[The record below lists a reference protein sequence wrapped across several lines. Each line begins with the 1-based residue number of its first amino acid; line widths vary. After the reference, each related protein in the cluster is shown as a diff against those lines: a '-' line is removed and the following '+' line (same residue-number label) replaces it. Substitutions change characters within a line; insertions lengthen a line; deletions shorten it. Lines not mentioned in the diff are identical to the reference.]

1 MTAPSSA
8 DGPRVS
14 ASPLRVALLGLGT
27 VGRAVA
33 RGLTTDAPRG
43 LTTDAPRGLTTD
55 GPRGLTTD
63 APRGLTTDSP
73 RGLTTD
79 APRGLTTDSPRG
91 LTTDGTRPLSATDG
105 SRSRWTAG
113 REVRLVAVADRD
125 ASRFEALDLRDVERL
140 DDGSALI
147 GRPDID
153 VVVELIGGIDTA
165 GRLVASALDAGQS
178 VVTANKALLARRGVE
193 LERLARERGAALRFE
208 AAVGGAIPV
217 LATLAGD
224 LAANRIDRVRGIVNG
239 STNFVLT
246 EMSEAGAAYDE
257 VVARAKSLGFLEA
270 DPGTDVEGR
279 DAADKLAILVRLAF
293 GAWPDV
299 AAIRR
304 APPALRGD
312 GPAGITGVTVALIDV
327 ARREHLAVKLV
338 AQASRDDAGVISAW
352 VLPVAVP
359 VGDPLARTA
368 GAENRIEI
376 VGHPVG
382 SVAFVG
388 AGAGGAPTSSAVLGD
403 LLAIARGE
411 GSTWAGLP
419 AATEL
424 PAERLAD
431 GMGVARRWLACD
443 LPGEGGFTSATSLA
457 DLRARLTGSGLNAT
471 LFPIL
476 EGD

>member
-1 MTAPSSA
+1 MTAPSPA

-14 ASPLRVALLGLGT
+14 AAPLRVALLGLGT
-27 VGRAVA
+27 VGREVA
-33 RGLTTDAPRG
+33 RGLTTEPRELTTEPRGLTTEPRGLTTGAPRG
-43 LTTDAPRGLTTD
+43 LTGAPRELT
-55 GPRGLTTD
+55 GARI
-63 APRGLTTDSP
+63 
-73 RGLTTD
+73 
-79 APRGLTTDSPRG
+79 
-91 LTTDGTRPLSATDG
+91 RPLPA
-105 SRSRWTAG
+105 AG

-125 ASRFEALDLRDVERL
+125 ASRFEGLDLRDVERL

-147 GRPDID
+147 GRSDID
-153 VVVELIGGIDTA
+153 VVVELIGGIETA
-165 GRLVASALDAGQS
+165 GRLVAAALDAGQS

-193 LERLARERGAALRFE
+193 LERLARDRGAALRFE
-208 AAVGGAIPV
+208 AAVGGAIPI

-270 DPGTDVEGR
+270 DPSTDVEGR

-299 AAIRR
+299 TAIRR

-312 GPAGITGVTVALIDV
+312 GPAGITGVTVSLIEA
-327 ARREHLAVKLV
+327 ARREHLAIKLV
-338 AQASRDDAGVISAW
+338 AQASRDGAGVISAW

-359 VGDPLARTA
+359 AGDPLARTV

-376 VGHPVG
+376 VGDPVG

-388 AGAGGAPTSSAVLGD
+388 PGAGGAPTSSAVLGD
-403 LLAIARGE
+403 LLAIARRE

-419 AATEL
+419 PATEL

-431 GMGVARRWLACD
+431 GMDVARRWLTCD

-457 DLRARLTGSGLNAT
+457 DLRARLTGSGFNAT